1 MSSTTHKIIEITV
14 SPTGET
20 TVQTKGFTGSSCRE
34 ASKALE
40 RALGVVQSDTPT
52 AELYQG
58 QNVGQPLR
66 QGNG

>member
-1 MSSTTHKIIEITV
+1 MKTIEIIV
-14 SPTGET
+14 DAKGECS
-20 TVQTKGFTGSSCRE
+20 VQTKGFIGSSCRE

>member
-1 MSSTTHKIIEITV
+1 LKTIEVII

-20 TVQTKGFTGSSCRE
+20 SVQTKGFTGSTCRE

-40 RALGVVQSDTPT
+40 RALGVAQSDTPT
-52 AELYQG
+52 GEMYQV
-58 QNVGQPLR
+58 QVADQPLR